1 MKKELEKNRLDL
13 SDAGVEILGL
23 NLININYSFNAFDME
38 EQNCNE
44 PSRVNFYGVYGER
57 KDIQSATNIAIE
69 CYFINYKHIYWY
81 RYEFEEAVELYN
93 FLKNEKVPNLEK

>member
-23 NLININYSFNAFDME
+23 NLININYSFNKYEME
-38 EQNCNE
+38 ENNCFE
-44 PSRVNFYGVYGER
+44 PSRISFYGVYGDR
-57 KDIQSATNIAIE
+57 KDRDSATDIAVE
-69 CYFINYKHIYWY
+69 CYFINYKHTYWY

-93 FLKNEKVPNLEK
+93 FLRNEKILNLEK